1 MPRPSK
7 GPRLYLR
14 RARPGIGRKAV
25 WLIRDGRRDFATG
38 CVGSPA
44 HKGPPEEAQ
53 RALAEYIADKYRPT
67 RKARDIEQ
75 IDIAD
80 VLSIYLD
87 DCGDNQAD
95 RKKFEGRISRLNSF
109 WGGRLLSDVSTATC
123 KEYVKVRG
131 NTGGARRDLEDLR
144 AAIGHHASENLH
156 RAIVNVWLPLKGAP
170 RERWFTRSEVA
181 RLLWACWRHREI
193 QTRHRGSD
201 RGRKLPTDKR
211 PLRHLARFI
220 LIGVYTG
227 TRASAIA
234 AASPQRAAG
243 RSFVDLDQGI
253 FYRLPQGKSA
263 TNKRQP
269 PAPIPPRLLAHM
281 RRWERLGLVGGHFV
295 EFNGKPI
302 RSVKTAFSRAVQL
315 AGLSSEGGKIV
326 PHTLRH
332 TAATW
337 LMQRGVSIWQ
347 AAGYLGMS
355 PEILDRV
362 YGHHSP
368 DHLKDAAT
376 AITGKNANVSVV
388 VSVVG
393 EKRSSRKHQKSK

>member
-1 MPRPSK
+1 MSPSGLRREGARGRLVIERIAGKDYTTLANIERMRELCRVQAK

-14 RARPGIGRKAV
+14 RARPSIGPKAV

-44 HKGPPEEAQ
+44 EQGPPEGAQ
-53 RALAEYIADKYRPT
+53 QALADYIDNKYRPT

-87 DCGDNQAD
+87 DCGDDQAD

-109 WGGRLLSDVSTATC
+109 WGGRMLSDVSTATC
-123 KEYVKVRG
+123 REYVKVRG

-144 AAIGHHASENLH
+144 AAIGHHATENLH
-156 RAIVNVWLPLKGAP
+156 RAIVNVWLPPRGAP
-170 RERWFTRSEVA
+170 RDRWLTRSEVA

-201 RGRKLPTDKR
+201 RGRRLPTDKR

-253 FYRLPQGKSA
+253 FYRLAQGKSECPPSPKWNAPSSKRFRRRSSARLTA
-263 TNKRQP
+263 TTAVPPLTLDHKHTVIPFRLPLPAFP
-269 PAPIPPRLLAHM
+269 PAAREKSPQAGLLA
-281 RRWERLGLVGGHFV
+281 RRRHRAREYARRCHPRGNPDRWRL
-295 EFNGKPI
+295 
-302 RSVKTAFSRAVQL
+302 TQ
-315 AGLSSEGGKIV
+315 
-326 PHTLRH
+326 
-332 TAATW
+332 
-337 LMQRGVSIWQ
+337 
-347 AAGYLGMS
+347 
-355 PEILDRV
+355 D
-362 YGHHSP
+362 
-368 DHLKDAAT
+368 
-376 AITGKNANVSVV
+376 
-388 VSVVG
+388 
-393 EKRSSRKHQKSK
+393 